1 MCINNS
7 TFLAEGVSD
16 SDAVPTHPKSFREQV
31 LSVFNE
37 KMAGKS
43 IKPIKAITEGTQ
55 RADMLR
61 ARRREYGDDAIF
73 RMIDNAAAS
82 RFLNGHNNR
91 GFVASFD
98 WLIKPNNF
106 PKVLE
111 GNYENDYEGNR
122 TDNRAAGQRADEAAA
137 IVARLAA
144 ENSFD

>member
-82 RFLNGHNNR
+82 MFLNGHNQK
-91 GFVASFD
+91 GFVATFD

-106 PKVLE
+106 IKTLE
-111 GNYENDYEGNR
+111 GNYNDNEDNR
-122 TDNRAAGQRADEAAA
+122 TSNATRQTIDAASAA
-137 IVARLAA
+137 IRELLADN
-144 ENSFD
+144 E